1 MNDYANVEAATKD
14 LVNKINDCS
23 LLTNYTGHGSVDNW
37 AGEFLFHTTDDKDQL
52 PRNDVELLTNGDKL
66 TFVMTLNCLNGFF
79 PNFLDKYSLAEE
91 FVRAENKGAVACLA
105 PTGLGF
111 TSEHEVLANKM
122 FNLLFTEGINV
133 AGNLVTSAKIA
144 AFTEIQASDL
154 VETFVLFGDPATEL
168 QTTSVSSAIKLLSPE
183 DGTVLQRF
191 TRYAFTWDDTKNMD
205 KYKLEFSS
213 DPAFSVNKIMSAPL
227 LKAQFITAKEYTP
240 NYFIRF
246 ILNLMGMQNEKLY
259 WRVVSYGNGNEI
271 LEYSQYRSFSI
282 KK

>member
-1 MNDYANVEAATKD
+1 MLPANYSAEKVYLNDYANVEAATKD
-14 LVNKINDCS
+14 LVNKINDGS

-144 AFTEIQASDL
+144 AYTEIQASDL

-183 DGTVLQRF
+183 DGSCAAKVYPVCIYLG
-191 TRYAFTWDDTKNMD
+191 RYQE
-205 KYKLEFSS
+205 LGQ
-213 DPAFSVNKIMSAPL
+213 V
-227 LKAQFITAKEYTP
+227 
-240 NYFIRF
+240 
-246 ILNLMGMQNEKLY
+246 
-259 WRVVSYGNGNEI
+259 
-271 LEYSQYRSFSI
+271 
-282 KK
+282 